1 MCALSFLF
9 HTRVFSLS
17 LEQMHFPPRRA
28 MEDDEK
34 KQKEDKRHTCIHTRT
49 QSKRGRRW
57 SCSLFM
63 LTYDETRTPSMI
75 LKICKCN
82 MINSVFNVYGT
93 LLTLAL
99 HIDTCVTVISTL
111 RTVITTRAYAR
122 KGKRDIYMSSRWC
135 QQNVEHHQAS
145 ETHAFSINTQCL

>member
-1 MCALSFLF
+1 M
-9 HTRVFSLS
+9 RDI
-17 LEQMHFPPRRA
+17 RA
-28 MEDDEK
+28 YTHGRNQNERE
-34 KQKEDKRHTCIHTRT
+34 HGVIH
-49 QSKRGRRW
+49 
-57 SCSLFM
+57 LFM

-82 MINSVFNVYGT
+82 ITNGVFNVYGT

-99 HIDTCVTVISTL
+99 HIDTCDTMESTL

-122 KGKRDIYMSSRWC
+122 KGKRDTYMSSRWC

-145 ETHAFSINTQCL
+145 EAHAFSINKK